1 MLRSS
6 IYVLAGLCL
15 CWLLVK
21 GTIELRKREDAGKLA
36 HEADLVL
43 HAPLARAP
51 EIARIDASR
60 ARMLL
65 EDALELHEDAALH
78 GRLAYAEALE
88 EYQKG
93 RAPRALAALQRAR
106 ATWPRAVEI
115 EVLAGN
121 LAIQAGDAAAAVKY
135 AAAALALDA
144 NDAHARLLAA
154 DAAADN
160 GDAARA
166 ADLLAALIAEA
177 PAIGS
182 LYNRRALVHEA
193 LGHADAARADFER
206 AGELD
211 SSLPE
216 PHINLGRLLRD
227 QGRTREAE
235 QSFALAI
242 ERGPNDAQAWLGRG
256 LSRIAQGDLEGGALD
271 VQHAR
276 ELAPAEPGPLLA
288 LADIDAWH
296 NQLDSAVERY
306 RAALTLA
313 AHDAV
318 AWLKLGNAL
327 TRKREFSDARAA
339 FEHAISEK
347 PELAAAHNGLGA
359 ALMGLGDSANAE
371 KAFAT
376 AATLDERDP
385 NPLLNLALLHKRMG
399 DRRAARDAR
408 AQAEERA
415 ARVN

>member
-6 IYVLAGLCL
+6 LYLLAGVCL
-15 CWLLVK
+15 CWLVVK
-21 GTIELRKREDAGKLA
+21 GSLELRKREDAAKLER
-36 HEADLVL
+36 EADLVL
-43 HAPLARAP
+43 HVPLARTP

-65 EDALELHEDAALH
+65 EDALELHEGAGLR

-93 RAPRALAALQRAR
+93 RAPRAQSALERAR
-106 ATWPRAVEI
+106 SAWPHAVEI

-121 LAIQAGDAAAAVKY
+121 LAIQAGDAAAAAKY

-144 NDAHARLLAA
+144 HDARARLLAA
-154 DAAADN
+154 DAAADD
-160 GDAARA
+160 GETQRA

-177 PAIGS
+177 PAVGS
-182 LYNRRALVHEA
+182 FYNRRGLVLEA
-193 LGHADAARADFER
+193 LGHGEAARADFER
-206 AGELD
+206 ACELD
-211 SSLPE
+211 ASLPE
-216 PHINLGRLLRD
+216 PHVNLGRMLRD

-288 LADIDAWH
+288 LADVDAWH
-296 NQLDSAVERY
+296 NQLDNAIERY
-306 RAALTLA
+306 RAALALA
-313 AHDAV
+313 GHDAV

-327 TRKREFSDARAA
+327 TRKRAFSDARAA
-339 FEHAISEK
+339 FDHAIAEK
-347 PELAAAHNGLGA
+347 PDLAAAHNGLGA
-359 ALMGLGDSANAE
+359 ALMGLGDSTNAE

-399 DRRAARDAR
+399 DRRAARDDR
-408 AQAEERA
+408 AQAEARS